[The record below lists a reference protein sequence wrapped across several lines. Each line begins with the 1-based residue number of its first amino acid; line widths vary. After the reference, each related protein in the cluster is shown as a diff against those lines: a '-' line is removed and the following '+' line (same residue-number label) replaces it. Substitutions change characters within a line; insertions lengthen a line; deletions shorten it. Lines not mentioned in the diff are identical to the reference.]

1 MASTAYEKGK
11 EMAPSTEQIKDA
23 ASKAADTAKDLSSKA
38 LDKGKDLV
46 EQAKQTDL
54 YQHPIDKTKELA

>member
-1 MASTAYEKGK
+1 M
-11 EMAPSTEQIKDA
+11 KDV

-38 LDKGKDLV
+38 LDKGKDLM
-46 EQAKQTDL
+46 EKAKKTEL